1 MSTRAG
7 GPTGPDRHILTE
19 VVVAV
24 VAHISLLL
32 SAPLDVHF
40 HLGDGE
46 LISLWKQVGTR
57 SIATLTE
64 SN

>member
-1 MSTRAG
+1 MSAWAG
-7 GPTGPDRHILTE
+7 GSTGPDRHILTE
-19 VVVAV
+19 IVVAV

-32 SAPLDVHF
+32 SAPLYVHF
-40 HLGDGE
+40 NLRDGE

>member
-24 VAHISLLL
+24 VAHIALFF
-32 SAPLDVHF
+32 SAPLNVHF
-40 HLGDGE
+40 NLRDGE